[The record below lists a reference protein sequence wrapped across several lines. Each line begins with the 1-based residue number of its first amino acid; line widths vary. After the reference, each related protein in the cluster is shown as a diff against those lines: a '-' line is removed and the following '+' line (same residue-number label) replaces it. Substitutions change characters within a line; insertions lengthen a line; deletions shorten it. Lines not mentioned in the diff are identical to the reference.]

1 VKIWEIIK
9 KYEYAEFK
17 DDETSLGYAIDVF
30 QETIGKSFIEYLV
43 NFEFFKNIMEK
54 YGFVLIS
61 KEEANDMNLPNSN
74 GLFSDL
80 HSHMENQILS
90 DRQLKKNIGE
100 STKMSSEE
108 RKISFYNRYFIFK
121 KERNV
126 GKIKLD
132 KVSSNKMLIKPKN
145 IKKLAKRIIIK

>member
-1 VKIWEIIK
+1 
-9 KYEYAEFK
+9 
-17 DDETSLGYAIDVF
+17 
-30 QETIGKSFIEYLV
+30 
-43 NFEFFKNIMEK
+43 MEK

-100 STKMSSEE
+100 STNMTSEE

-145 IKKLAKRIIIK
+145 IKKLSKRIIIK